1 MIPKV
6 LRREHFTK
14 EFCLGVLE
22 EYGTMSNAA
31 EKLFPICLTR
41 SNKPA
46 GKTTVRDWLQN
57 ALNPNIIGREDT
69 SRSSRI
75 EKLLEKANIPLDSI
89 GGVQKVTFSQWGYQQ
104 KDADGNPVEG
114 VLDST
119 QITLTP
125 SAPPFPVVNCAKPNI
140 ITFGDAPR
148 ILRTTKQV
156 IVVSDTQIGFLQDP
170 ETKSVE
176 PIHDPRAMRVAELIT
191 NVVDPDEV
199 DYIGDWMDWPF
210 LSRWQQHD
218 EFDAVNES
226 IQEAYDWLCR
236 FKAAAPHATKFVMIG
251 GNHDIRPEKLLLE
264 HNRKAMRI
272 RRAADTTRLPVF
284 SQPYLLRYDE
294 LGIYYPGHY
303 PGGEYYLLPKLLLT
317 HAPPKAKEFQASVI
331 HGHTHHI
338 TRSTS
343 VQHSAT
349 GRQTYFNY
357 DIGCLAQVGSTE
369 NRQRLMVTR
378 VPSDRARTDWAQG
391 IGVVNIVGD
400 ELFSV
405 DQITIHDGRAIYG
418 GEVFEA
424 ENKETA

>member
-1 MIPKV
+1 MIPKS
-6 LRREHFTK
+6 LKREHFTAA
-14 EFCLGVLE
+14 FCNRLIK
-22 EYGTMSNAA
+22 EYGTTNNAA
-31 EKLFPICLTR
+31 AMVLPMCLTQT
-41 SNKPA
+41 NAPA
-46 GKTTVRDWLQN
+46 SMPTVRRWIN
-57 ALNPNIIGREDT
+57 EALEPSTLGREDS
-69 SRSSRI
+69 SRTSRI

-89 GGVQKVTFSQWGYQQ
+89 GKVDKVTFSQWGYQQ
-104 KDADGNPVEG
+104 KDADGKPIEG

-125 SAPPFPVVNCAKPNI
+125 TAPLFPVVNHAKPNI
-140 ITFGDAPR
+140 IKFSEAPR
-148 ILRTTKQV
+148 IMRGTRSVV
-156 IVVSDTQIGFLQDP
+156 IISDTQIGFLQDP
-170 ETKSVE
+170 ETKAIE
-176 PIHDPRAMRVAELIT
+176 PIHDPVAMRVAELIT
-191 NVVDPDEV
+191 NSVDPDEV

-236 FKAAAPHATKFVMIG
+236 FRAAAPNATKFVMIG
-251 GNHDIRPEKLLLE
+251 GNHDIRPEKMLLE

-272 RRAADTTRLPVF
+272 RRAADTSGWPVF

-294 LGIYYPGHY
+294 LGISYPGHY
-303 PGGEYYLLPKLLLT
+303 PGGEYYLLPRLMLT
-317 HAPPKAKEFQASVI
+317 HAPPKSKEFQASVI

-343 VQHSAT
+343 VQHSMG

-357 DIGCLAQVGSTE
+357 DVGCLAQVGSTE

-391 IGVVNIVGD
+391 IAVVNIVGD
-400 ELFSV
+400 DLFSV
-405 DQITIHDGRAIYG
+405 DQITIQDGKAIYR
-418 GEVFEA
+418 GEVFDGSC
-424 ENKETA
+424 